1 MLKNKKEKKRE
12 REREKSLCFSLLLH
26 SRMSVNK
33 QKNEYIRSLRRLT
46 SSFKILKYG
55 SRLAMA
61 DGWSLDYKKTKDARV
76 QNQDR
81 NMIHS
86 VVPPSGVVT
95 VHLKVCLWTAFKPL
109 LLLLLLH
116 TRTQFMSW
124 HQWIHYSINIKGRD
138 QVSVFILTYLQYI
151 SMAWRVK
158 GVYKQTLEHCRELET
173 KKKIKNQQY
182 KPTPK

>member
-1 MLKNKKEKKRE
+1 
-12 REREKSLCFSLLLH
+12 
-26 SRMSVNK
+26 MSVNK

-86 VVPPSGVVT
+86 VVPPSGASQSIWRFAYELPLNRYYYYYYYIRGHSSCHGISEYIT
-95 VHLKVCLWTAFKPL
+95 V
-109 LLLLLLH
+109 
-116 TRTQFMSW
+116 
-124 HQWIHYSINIKGRD
+124 
-138 QVSVFILTYLQYI
+138 
-151 SMAWRVK
+151 
-158 GVYKQTLEHCRELET
+158 
-173 KKKIKNQQY
+173 
-182 KPTPK
+182 

>member
-1 MLKNKKEKKRE
+1 
-12 REREKSLCFSLLLH
+12 
-26 SRMSVNK
+26 MSVNK

-55 SRLAMA
+55 SRLAIA
-61 DGWSLDYKKTKDARV
+61 DGWSLDYNKQKTPESRIRTETWSTV
-76 QNQDR
+76 
-81 NMIHS
+81 S
-86 VVPPSGVVT
+86 SPPSGVVT

-109 LLLLLLH
+109 LLLLLH
-116 TRTQFMSW
+116 MRTQFMSW

-158 GVYKQTLEHCRELET
+158 GVYKQTLERSRELET

>member
-1 MLKNKKEKKRE
+1 
-12 REREKSLCFSLLLH
+12 
-26 SRMSVNK
+26 MSVNK

-86 VVPPSGVVT
+86 VVSPLGSRHSPSEG
-95 VHLKVCLWTAFKPL
+95 LLMNCL
-109 LLLLLLH
+109 
-116 TRTQFMSW
+116 
-124 HQWIHYSINIKGRD
+124 
-138 QVSVFILTYLQYI
+138 
-151 SMAWRVK
+151 
-158 GVYKQTLEHCRELET
+158 
-173 KKKIKNQQY
+173 
-182 KPTPK
+182 